1 MGKSFVQTSNQDAVY
16 ELSEL
21 SELLEL
27 EGEGA
32 ARQDVSGRGRL
43 AVSSANRLPSYHPT
57 RLKFVNTIL
66 DLADDVTGGR
76 AGWLQRLFTY
86 LCIGGFAAVVNI
98 VIFSLVLYRVPLPFH
113 WMTNDIHNVVA
124 NIVAA
129 EISIMA
135 NFIPNDYFTFR
146 HLPGHSRS
154 WAQRCSRFHM
164 TAISGSVLTILLEF
178 TFVSF
183 LHVFAILAQ
192 ALALI
197 LALVYNFSA
206 HHIFT
211 YRHVK
216 SASH

>member
-1 MGKSFVQTSNQDAVY
+1 MGKSFVQSSNQETIY
-16 ELSEL
+16 EL

-27 EGEGA
+27 EEENTA
-32 ARQDVSGRGRL
+32 KLRVSGRGVR
-43 AVSSANRLPSYHPT
+43 ASSSAHRLPSYHPT
-57 RLKFVNTIL
+57 RLKFVNAIL
-66 DLADDVTGGR
+66 DLADNVTGGR
-76 AGWLQRLFTY
+76 AGWLQRLSTY

-98 VIFSLVLYRVPLPFH
+98 VIFSLVLYRVPLPFP
-113 WMTNDIHNVVA
+113 WMTYNIHNILA
-124 NIVAA
+124 NVIAA

-146 HLPGHSRS
+146 HLPGHSRT
-154 WAQRCSRFHM
+154 WLQRCMRFQM

-197 LALVYNFSA
+197 LALVYNFTA
-206 HHIFT
+206 HHVFT
-211 YRHVK
+211 YRHIK

>member
-1 MGKSFVQTSNQDAVY
+1 M
-16 ELSEL
+16 
-21 SELLEL
+21 
-27 EGEGA
+27 
-32 ARQDVSGRGRL
+32 
-43 AVSSANRLPSYHPT
+43 VSSVNRLPSYHPT
-57 RLKFVNTIL
+57 RLKFVNAIL

-98 VIFSLVLYRVPLPFH
+98 VIFSLVLYRVSLPFS
-113 WMTNDIHNVVA
+113 WMTYNIHNVVA
-124 NIVAA
+124 NVIAA

-146 HLPGHSRS
+146 HLPGHNRS
-154 WAQRCSRFHM
+154 WTQRCTRFHM
-164 TAISGSVLTILLEF
+164 TAISGSVLTILIEF

-197 LALVYNFSA
+197 LVLVYNFSV

>member
-1 MGKSFVQTSNQDAVY
+1 MGKSFVQSSNQEAVY
-16 ELSEL
+16 ELP
-21 SELLEL
+21 ELLEL
-27 EGEGA
+27 EQEGA
-32 ARQDVSGRGRL
+32 ARQDVVGRGTR
-43 AVSSANRLPSYHPT
+43 AVSSAHLLPSYHPT
-57 RLKFVNTIL
+57 RLKFVNAAL

-98 VIFSLVLYRVPLPFH
+98 VIFSLVLYRVPLPFS
-113 WMTNDIHNVVA
+113 WMTYSIHNIVA
-124 NIVAA
+124 NVVAA

-146 HLPGHSRS
+146 HLPGHDRS
-154 WAQRCSRFHM
+154 WTQRCMRFQM
-164 TAISGSVLTILLEF
+164 TAISGSILTILLEF

-183 LHVFAILAQ
+183 LHMPAIPAQ

-197 LALVYNFSA
+197 LALIYNFTA
-206 HHIFT
+206 HHVFT

-216 SASH
+216 LASH